1 MKKLTNEQYNNLY
14 ATILFSEE
22 YSRNYGC
29 VTIEAKTYKF
39 SWQSD
44 LIKPQIEF
52 LKPNILGIGIDQHF
66 CLLNTK
72 IDEHAI
78 LLLDTFFSFMI
89 ASETLVFV
97 VCETEILLV
106 NIYSFKQ
113 EKKYIFNDII
123 KNIDLAGHSMNV
135 SFIDEETIIIDL
147 TDENCIY
154 LNL

>member
-1 MKKLTNEQYNNLY
+1 MKTLTNEQYNNLN

-22 YSRNYGC
+22 YSHSYGSI
-29 VTIEAKTYKF
+29 TIESKTYKF
-39 SWQSD
+39 SWQSN
-44 LIKPQIEF
+44 LIKPQIRS
-52 LKPNILGIGIDQHF
+52 LRPNVFGIGIDQHF

-72 IDEHAI
+72 KDEHAI
-78 LLLDTFFSFMI
+78 LLLDTFFYFMI
-89 ASETLVFV
+89 ASEAIVFV

-113 EKKYIFNDII
+113 EKKYMFNEII
-123 KNIDLAGHSMNV
+123 KDVDLTGHSMKV
-135 SFIDEETIIIDL
+135 SFIDDEAVMIDL